1 MAFTQKLFTS
11 YQPYSNGDT
20 RIGELNRIW
29 YDSNTNTFR
38 IQLDDTPGGT
48 IITGGSSGN
57 GNVITNNYGNV
68 NVAAYIDT
76 FITPQLYSNV
86 NLIAYLSS
94 VTFGGN
100 LDLGNLYITDETI
113 GGKIADRDITLSPAG
128 AGLVAT
134 PGIKMSVG
142 SVVQGV
148 SNIVAV
154 ITSTTINQVS
164 RYSTGPSDNL
174 NIGDYG
180 LTNGVSGVTPGWAVY
195 QAYGNVSFGNTIQVG
210 DSFIGAGIPVNST
223 VLFVGSSSDTANAN
237 IIITS
242 YTLNSLPPLAA
253 NTIAYTTR
261 DVVNAGLAITTLGNT
276 DITLNPGIGGNIVP
290 AGSIIPL
297 VSSVYNLGTPTRRF
311 KELWLGA
318 GTIYVQD
325 ETLGTDQAIGARDGN
340 LYIAGGAG
348 LTVGKFTLTG
358 NTIALNNPNEEFFIG
373 SQQATANLVINRPM
387 SVRSPGTDF
396 TTFSVQ
402 RDGLTTIHAPV
413 NLGNTRAVL
422 SIIGSSSGS
431 IQPRNFA
438 NTMIQVTG
446 QDNVPNRIS
455 FDAFGVSAGQNAYV
469 AVSARA
475 ARGNVDVPT
484 TTQAGDTILRF
495 TGQGWTGNGLYAG
508 SIIRLNLEA
517 AETFTSNLKTGTRLT
532 IATTPVGSNLI
543 QTTAAFYSNG
553 MNLYG
558 NTVSTGITFADG
570 SFQNTAVRFGDT
582 VRKIT
587 TGVGF
592 ANPGAYQGNVTLD
605 TTDVHT
611 LATDS
616 YSLTITDT
624 GSNNLRLQLAQEIS
638 ANSNPIF
645 NNLTVSNLTVNGTFT
660 TAINATINGKILYL
674 ANNSTSS
681 SQIDGGGIILGNTQQ
696 SYYKSF
702 LYDLANNWWDTGG
715 SGVNTEFLSAHDA
728 DFAGNIFVD
737 GTILAGGSVHT
748 VGNLFPNAGIQ
759 VFENVN
765 SYAQIVE
772 QNLSPGTNATTDFI
786 ATADNGTDTTY
797 YIDLGIAGSGYDNS
811 SPYNSLGTSIQINDS
826 YLYAQGNLATTPG
839 GNLVVGAATL
849 GRSIKFIA
857 GGVNA
862 SDIVATFSSTS
873 LTTPVQITSS
883 VATGTAPLVI
893 ASTTKV
899 NNLYANRASYADRLN
914 PGATINGTLFDGTAN
929 ISIGSNASLLTGT
942 YLNSTVVGSSLTT
955 VGNLVNLN
963 VTGNVTAN
971 YVRATSHGIFNANVY
986 TNYIVASGRYLTELP
1001 GYAYSN
1007 VNVAAYLTASN
1018 ISSQVNADWTST
1030 TGVTK
1035 ILNKTGTGGPT
1046 TIALGQNAAGNVQS
1060 SGAIAIG
1067 ISAAGSTTTV
1077 QGADAIAIGTN
1088 AGGSLAKAQGDASIA
1103 IGKNA
1108 GGAGYGTDGQ
1118 QQWSIAIGND
1128 AGTSN
1133 QGGYSVAVG
1142 SYAGRYN
1149 QGNYTTALGHAAG
1162 LQSQGTGAVAIG
1174 AAGYES
1180 QGAYAVAIGSG
1191 AGDTMQGNN
1200 AIAIGYQAGGDHQI
1214 ASSIIINATGS
1225 ALEAKTRA
1233 GLFVAPILSATDTTN
1248 ALYYNTT
1255 TKEVTY
1261 GASVS
1266 NSFTSNVTTQASTL
1280 TVDVTNGPSVI
1291 FWQPSANGNRSITL
1305 SNFTAGRRIKIFI
1318 TPHASN
1324 NIFTFTGVTASQ
1336 CSNGVNTFVL
1346 GGGGVAQSSMM
1357 IEVFSTTSAIGG
1369 VWIFGFGN
1377 Q

>member
-1 MAFTQKLFTS
+1 MAFTQDLFTS
-11 YQPYSNGDT
+11 RRNQDDGNI
-20 RIGELNRIW
+20 RIGETDRIW
-29 YDSNTNTFR
+29 YDSNRNGFY
-38 IQLDDTPGGT
+38 ISDGATPGG
-48 IITGGSSGN
+48 ILVGTGGGN

-195 QAYGNVSFGNTIQVG
+195 QAYGNVQFGNTIQVG

-223 VLFVGSSSDTANAN
+223 VLFVGNTSGTDPANAN
-237 IIITS
+237 IIITT
-242 YTLNSLPPLAA
+242 YTLNGLPPLAA
-253 NTIAYTTR
+253 NTTAYTTR
-261 DVVNAGLAITTLGNT
+261 AVVNAGLAITTQGNT
-276 DITLNPGIGGNIVP
+276 DITFNPGVGGNIVP

-348 LTVGKFTLTG
+348 LTVGKFTLVG

-438 NTMIQVTG
+438 NTMVQVTG

-455 FDAFGVSAGQNAYV
+455 FDAFGVSAGQNSYV

-495 TGQGWTGNGLYAG
+495 TAQGWTGNGLFAG

-532 IATTPVGSNLI
+532 IQTTPIGSNLI

-558 NTVSTGITFADG
+558 NTISTGITFADG

-592 ANPGAYQGNVTLD
+592 ANPGAYQGNVSLD

-674 ANNSTSS
+674 ANNSTSA
-681 SQIDGGGIILGNTQQ
+681 SQIDGGGIILGNVQQ
-696 SYYKSF
+696 SYYKSI
-702 LYDLANNWWDTGG
+702 LYDLANNWWDTDG
-715 SGVNTEFLSAHDA
+715 SGLNTEFLSAHDA
-728 DFAGNIFVD
+728 DFAGNIDVT
-737 GTILAGGSVHT
+737 GTGRFGGAYT
-748 VGNLFPNAGIQ
+748 GYNFPNAGIQ

-765 SYAQIVE
+765 SYAQVVE
-772 QNLSPGTNATTDFI
+772 QNLSNGTNATTDFI

-797 YIDLGIAGSGYDNS
+797 YIDMGIAGSGYDNN
-811 SPYNSLGTSIQINDS
+811 SPYNSLGTSINANDG
-826 YLYAQGNLATTPG
+826 YLYVQGDMDADAAVDGGDLVIGTATG
-839 GNLVVGAATL
+839 GKI
-849 GRSIKFIA
+849 IKFIV
-857 GGVNA
+857 GGVN
-862 SDIVATFSSTS
+862 DTNVKVTFSNTTIDSYNNYVLHDGNDNILLQLQNDGGIGK
-873 LTTPVQITSS
+873 LTFTGGSQGIWYNGGIYINGVTHHDSYYGIQALSYNS
-883 VATGTAPLVI
+883 ATGQVTYGQI
-893 ASTTKV
+893 DASQI
-899 NNLYANRASYADRLN
+899 LN
-914 PGATINGTLFDGTAN
+914 AYGNTNVAA
-929 ISIGSNASLLTGT
+929 
-942 YLNSTVVGSSLTT
+942 YLA
-955 VGNLVNLN
+955 
-963 VTGNVTAN
+963 GNVTIGNLTVTTNVTAGNVIAN
-971 YVRATSHGIFNANVY
+971 KNGVFNANVY
-986 TNYIVASGRYLTELP
+986 TNYIVASGKYLTELP

-1007 VNVAAYLTASN
+1007 ANVNSYLSITTNSPGAESLTLSNGVFTFTPANLAIYAWSSNVANANVAMKGYVDSTIASNVSTINNSITTANTAMKGYVDSQISTVTTNWTANANSQQVQINNLANSTISGVALNGNLFNLTAGN
-1018 ISSQVNADWTST
+1018 GIAFSSGTTYNGSAAITINST
-1030 TGVTK
+1030 PTGV
-1035 ILNKTGTGGPT
+1035 
-1046 TIALGQNAAGNVQS
+1046 
-1060 SGAIAIG
+1060 
-1067 ISAAGSTTTV
+1067 
-1077 QGADAIAIGTN
+1077 DA
-1088 AGGSLAKAQGDASIA
+1088 
-1103 IGKNA
+1103 
-1108 GGAGYGTDGQ
+1108 
-1118 QQWSIAIGND
+1118 
-1128 AGTSN
+1128 
-1133 QGGYSVAVG
+1133 
-1142 SYAGRYN
+1142 
-1149 QGNYTTALGHAAG
+1149 
-1162 LQSQGTGAVAIG
+1162 
-1174 AAGYES
+1174 
-1180 QGAYAVAIGSG
+1180 
-1191 AGDTMQGNN
+1191 
-1200 AIAIGYQAGGDHQI
+1200 
-1214 ASSIIINATGS
+1214 
-1225 ALEAKTRA
+1225 
-1233 GLFVAPILSATDTTN
+1233 
-1248 ALYYNTT
+1248 
-1255 TKEVTY
+1255 
-1261 GASVS
+1261 
-1266 NSFTSNVTTQASTL
+1266 FTSNVTTQITTL
-1280 TVDVTNGPSVI
+1280 AVDMTNGPTMI
-1291 FWQPSANGNRSITL
+1291 FWQPSSAGDRAITL
-1305 SNFTAGRRIKIFI
+1305 SNFTAGRRVKIFI
-1318 TPHASN
+1318 TPKAN
-1324 NIFTFTGVTASQ
+1324 PNKFTFTGVTASQ
-1336 CSNGVNTFVL
+1336 CSNGLNNFVL

-1357 IEVFSTTSAIGG
+1357 IEVLSTTSAIGG
-1369 VWIFGFGN
+1369 VWIFGFGS